1 MLANTW
7 RESWKI
13 WKCEAYMAV
22 MSSNGKASIDA
33 IASENGWIK
42 ENETVCPS
50 WQSRKICC
58 LTSSKSICTSGFQPR
73 NQPTRPKRTCLQ
85 NREKKSWPC
94 ASWGRSDIACYAKLW
109 QQLRPMMIN
118 WSDSPITNFLITL
131 SYCAQ
136 IKSSKMKTNH
146 INFAVPIATSI
157 NVKCTVCPIHW
168 EFPVFNL

>member
-1 MLANTW
+1 
-7 RESWKI
+7 
-13 WKCEAYMAV
+13 MAV

-73 NQPTRPKRTCLQ
+73 NRPSNPAQIYIELIYEICITYVKTNPAPCLQ
-85 NREKKSWPC
+85 NTEKKSWPC
-94 ASWGRSDIACYAKLW
+94 ASWGRSSDIACYAKLW

-131 SYCAQ
+131 SYCSQ
-136 IKSSKMKTNH
+136 IKDSKMRTN
-146 INFAVPIATSI
+146 
-157 NVKCTVCPIHW
+157 TV
-168 EFPVFNL
+168 VFNSLGISSRDVLGHLTWW